1 MRLQSVRPDSPDSPA
16 VSIRFAL
23 LLVLVAVSLL
33 SPAVVAAQSGEGDGT
48 GPGSYFSSFEAGRLE
63 AQRRGRP
70 LLLLITAP
78 GWCEPCDRFEASVLT
93 DTGVE
98 DLLRESFVVVRITDR
113 DPEHARFDFPGYP
126 SVLVFHPAGG
136 RIAAIRAPA
145 SPRAFR
151 EALSPYRRPAD
162 ELLALAESTASAR
175 LRYAG
180 GAFVH
185 REGDRWVH
193 EGDGEGDDSGGA
205 AAGSGERF
213 RRYRE
218 DERYLYLR
226 SENDAEEGDAAATGA
241 DEGDAASADEVF
253 LALPTDGGQAFRWN
267 EERERWEGAF
277 EITEVTGITPR

>member
-1 MRLQSVRPDSPDSPA
+1 
-16 VSIRFAL
+16 
-23 LLVLVAVSLL
+23 
-33 SPAVVAAQSGEGDGT
+33 
-48 GPGSYFSSFEAGRLE
+48 
-63 AQRRGRP
+63 
-70 LLLLITAP
+70 
-78 GWCEPCDRFEASVLT
+78 
-93 DTGVE
+93 
-98 DLLRESFVVVRITDR
+98 
-113 DPEHARFDFPGYP
+113 
-126 SVLVFHPAGG
+126 
-136 RIAAIRAPA
+136 
-145 SPRAFR
+145 
-151 EALSPYRRPAD
+151 
-162 ELLALAESTASAR
+162 TASAR